1 MSSKILPI
9 ITLSIAGLLQTGS
22 GLGQC
27 AVFVNQLNG
36 AMVWAY
42 NSRNGSYMLDEI
54 PKMARKECKPH
65 SKGYNC
71 ELLNKK
77 QKESGWCCL
86 IRGYNGGLYCFA
98 GSFGNDTE
106 PEAITKP
113 KKNFNN
119 QFGIIEYDQPWIIYV
134 NSKYVANEN

>member
-1 MSSKILPI
+1 MSPKTLLIILL
-9 ITLSIAGLLQTGS
+9 TLAGLLKTDS

-36 AMVWAY
+36 AMGWAY
-42 NSRNGSYMLDEI
+42 NSRDESYTLDEI
-54 PKMARKECKPH
+54 LKMARKECETH

-71 ELLNKK
+71 ELLYKK

-98 GSFGNDTE
+98 GSCGNNTE
-106 PEAITKP
+106 QEAIANAKR
-113 KKNFNN
+113 NFNN
-119 QFGIIEYDQPWIIYV
+119 QFGSIEYDQPLTFYV
-134 NSKYVANEN
+134 YAK